1 MKIGMLVLFINMFRY
16 IVYIYFYYLGCFL
29 VLWPNVIF
37 RKYLTIFTEYTYLP
51 IFISIKHKIRV
62 LAFRALLSAHPILT
76 KKKKSLDVLI
86 KCTNLPMCVNLTS
99 NAGIRVKF
107 ICSSSS
113 LFYLD

>member
-76 KKKKSLDVLI
+76 KKKKFGCINKMYQPTNVCQSYI
-86 KCTNLPMCVNLTS
+86 KCGN
-99 NAGIRVKF
+99 
-107 ICSSSS
+107 
-113 LFYLD
+113 